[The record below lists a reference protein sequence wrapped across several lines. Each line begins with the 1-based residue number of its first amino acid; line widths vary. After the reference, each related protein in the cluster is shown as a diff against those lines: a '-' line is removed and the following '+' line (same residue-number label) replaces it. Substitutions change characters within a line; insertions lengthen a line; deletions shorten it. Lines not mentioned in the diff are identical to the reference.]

1 MDNFK
6 SNKHDGALT
15 LLPASGIASYF
26 SSAENLNVL
35 YVFAE
40 VLYLNFELK
49 GF

>member
-15 LLPASGIASYF
+15 LVPASASYF

-40 VLYLNFELK
+40 VLYLNLELK